1 MRNKYGYKQLQLC
14 KSTERICRG
23 NTGKRYMDLMELHIL
38 ELRKLPAQDKNE
50 GGIIRWMRF

>member
-1 MRNKYGYKQLQLC
+1 
-14 KSTERICRG
+14 
-23 NTGKRYMDLMELHIL
+23 MDLMELHIL